1 MLERIPW
8 FSYKLIGAQL
18 RCWMFIP
25 MDSLPAVCF
34 HPEIHVVSEMII
46 VFMRMS
52 QVVSH
57 HDAFQLMLVD
67 QE

>member
-1 MLERIPW
+1 
-8 FSYKLIGAQL
+8 
-18 RCWMFIP
+18 MFIP

-34 HPEIHVVSEMII
+34 HPEIHVISEMII

-57 HDAFQLMLVD
+57 DDAFQLMLVN

>member
-1 MLERIPW
+1 
-8 FSYKLIGAQL
+8 
-18 RCWMFIP
+18 MFIP
-25 MDSLPAVCF
+25 MDSLSAVCF

-57 HDAFQLMLVD
+57 DDAFQLMLVN